1 MACIILIKELKKNKY
16 TYFSKQNIMHNRLF
30 VVIHIYP
37 IKKHYNIEEYVLTN
51 AGYKYSA
58 VINDLK

>member
-1 MACIILIKELKKNKY
+1 MY
-16 TYFSKQNIMHNRLF
+16 NRLF